1 MFIKRPSTITRFACI
16 VSILACTKTV
26 QSLDGNSSPSYVK
39 LFDLS
44 NAVNNYSVLFKNSNN
59 HSFLYTPSLDTKYN
73 AVTGGPAT
81 VMIED
86 FRRDTFVNAVT
97 VNLSAGKYYSG
108 FIYNQNNHLPGM
120 GFVADSLAVPAKNYS
135 NVRMLYAVYSG
146 NTNNP
151 VNLAMVSPADSLFS
165 YNRSD
170 ADFLRITP
178 LSVFTTIKSG
188 NFALFVDGIQIADD
202 INLVSGG
209 IYSLVVAKVN
219 DSTYHP
225 VLYAH

>member
-1 MFIKRPSTITRFACI
+1 
-16 VSILACTKTV
+16 
-26 QSLDGNSSPSYVK
+26 VK
-39 LFDLS
+39 LFDVS

-59 HSFLYTPSLDTKYN
+59 KSYLYTPSLDTKYN
-73 AVTGGPAT
+73 AVTGGSPV

-86 FRRDTFVNAVT
+86 FRKDTFVNSVT
-97 VNLSAGKYYSG
+97 VNLIAGKYYSG
-108 FIYNQNNHLPGM
+108 FIYNQNDNLPGI
-120 GFVADSLAVPAKNYS
+120 GFVTDSLAAPAKNYS
-135 NVRMLYAVYSG
+135 NIRIIYAVYSG

-151 VNLAMVSPADSLFS
+151 VNLAIVSPAYSLFS

-188 NFALFVDGIQIADD
+188 NFALFVDGIQIADN